1 MRGLHERNR
10 KQTGVHHDAWLRVNL
25 GFCLLFCVLDHACGC
40 ARPFRRPSP
49 HTHIDA
55 PTAHCHS
62 TTKMLNLASF
72 EMIFNIV
79 RACSGGLSNDHAC
92 PHRPASAWQPSRAL
106 CFFQHRRQDS
116 QIMAQL
122 LGIARRRRRTEAE
135 GSYRGQLAYLGDN
148 RRSSTKL
155 RNGGVSMYNT
165 VYQMWRQ
172 FILYVCQYAST

>member
-1 MRGLHERNR
+1 
-10 KQTGVHHDAWLRVNL
+10 
-25 GFCLLFCVLDHACGC
+25 
-40 ARPFRRPSP
+40 
-49 HTHIDA
+49 
-55 PTAHCHS
+55 
-62 TTKMLNLASF
+62 
-72 EMIFNIV
+72 
-79 RACSGGLSNDHAC
+79 
-92 PHRPASAWQPSRAL
+92 
-106 CFFQHRRQDS
+106 
-116 QIMAQL
+116 MAQL